1 MDIAEFIEHQRIFF
15 NSNQTKEISFRI
27 EQLKKLNQLMVHYE
41 AEMIDA
47 IYQDFGKSEFDVYT
61 AEFAILYSDIS
72 VALKNLKKWSKWKRV
87 KTNLTNFPAK
97 SYIVPEPFGVT
108 LVIGAWNY
116 PYQLSL
122 APVIA
127 SLAAGNTVI
136 LKPSELPENT
146 SKVMTKMIN
155 DNFDP
160 RILRVIEG
168 GVEIT
173 TELLN
178 NKFDKIFFTGSVP
191 VGKIVYQAAA
201 KNMTPVTLEL
211 GGKSPAIVAA
221 DCDLDVTIKR
231 LVWAKFLN
239 AGQTCIAPDYIFV
252 DAKIENI
259 FLAKLEAEIERSAFS
274 IENGNYVR
282 IINDRNVQRLSKLI
296 DQSKIYF
303 GGKINEKHRI
313 IEPTIL
319 TSCDFDCPSMQEEI
333 FGPILP
339 VLRYT
344 SLDEAINAIKSK
356 PKPLALYLFTNDR
369 SVKTK
374 VTRELS
380 FGGGAINDAIMHI
393 TNHHLP
399 FGGVGESGIGSYH
412 GEAGFKT
419 FSHYKS
425 MLEKPLRFEPNL
437 KYSPHSKTK
446 LKWIKRLIRM

>member
-1 MDIAEFIEHQRIFF
+1 MNINEVIENQRLFF
-15 NSNQTKEISFRI
+15 NTNQTKEISFRT
-27 EQLKKLNQLMVHYE
+27 EQLKKLNQLLFQYE

-47 IYQDFGKSEFDVYT
+47 IHQDFGKSEFDVYT
-61 AEFAILYSDIS
+61 TEFGILYSDIS
-72 VALKNLKKWSKWKRV
+72 VALKNIKKWSKWKRV
-87 KTNLTNFPAK
+87 RTNMTNFPAK
-97 SYIVPEPFGVT
+97 SYIVPEPFGVS

-127 SLAAGNTVI
+127 ALAAGNTAI
-136 LKPSELPENT
+136 LKPSELPKNT
-146 SKVMTKMIN
+146 SQVMAKMIN

-160 RILRVIEG
+160 RILKVVEG
-168 GVEIT
+168 GVDIT

-201 KNMTPVTLEL
+201 QHMTPVTLEL

-221 DCDLDVTIKR
+221 DCDLDVTVKR

-239 AGQTCIAPDYIFV
+239 AGQTCIAPDYIYV

-282 IINDRNVQRLSKLI
+282 IINDRNVQRLAKLI

-303 GGKINEKHRI
+303 GGKINENERI

-319 TSCDFDCPSMQEEI
+319 TSCNFECPCMQEEI

-344 SLDEAINAIKSK
+344 SLDDAIGMIKSK

-369 SVKTK
+369 SIKTK
-374 VTRELS
+374 VTNELS

-399 FGGVGESGIGSYH
+399 FGGVGDSGIGSYH

-437 KYSPHSKTK
+437 KYSPHSESK
-446 LKWIKRLIRM
+446 LKWIKRLLKL